1 MNGLLFTIKTFAA
14 ERCFNTVLFG
24 NVCDDCNGTI
34 VLKLFILLVQILTA
48 GVVVAGTIGV
58 IITGATIM
66 LARDD
71 ASKVAKAKSRFFA
84 ICIGLVCWALF
95 FLIGNFI
102 IPGGFTLDVPASSGS
117 CPDSVNV
124 QPITSGSP
132 LNPDKPLEPG
142 PSTPSTPSTPSDP
155 GSPTTPGTP
164 GGTVPGADQISGY
177 TPAKQ
182 SPTGT
187 TTFNGVGE
195 SWVMVNTKYSVP
207 DYMNSL
213 KRRKVA
219 QDKKDCYD
227 SGSCVDPSKRDND
240 KCLSFAYTFGYDLIH
255 KTTTCDHC
263 ASAYKRGGFYGIK
276 TQSKEEALT
285 MIYDQLSHGWPVVV
299 QVKYYPNGT
308 GRHFV
313 TAVGYKSSVTSRAN
327 FTEDDILLLNTDGK
341 LWRSDGVG
349 KVGQPGGGVGS
360 TKSSLK
366 LFKKDY
372 GYYVLPAKNPN
383 PDAKASNMTSC

>member
-1 MNGLLFTIKTFAA
+1 MNSLLFTIKTFAA
-14 ERCFNTVLFG
+14 ERCFDTVLFG

-66 LARDD
+66 LACDD

-84 ICIGLVCWALF
+84 ICIGLVCWALL

-102 IPGGFTLDVPASSGS
+102 IPGGLTLDVPASSSS
-117 CPDSVNV
+117 CPDSVNF
-124 QPITSGSP
+124 QPITPGSA
-132 LNPDKPLEPG
+132 LNPNKPLEPS

-155 GSPTTPGTP
+155 DSPTAPGAP
-164 GGTVPGADQISGY
+164 GGSVPGVDQIPGY

-187 TTFNGVGE
+187 TTLSAIGE
-195 SWVMVNTKYSVP
+195 NWTIVNTKYGVR
-207 DYMNSL
+207 DYMKSL
-213 KRRKVA
+213 YRRKVA

-227 SGSCVDPSKRDND
+227 SGNCTEPSTRDND

-263 ASAYKRGGFYGIK
+263 ASAYKRGGFASIK

-299 QVKYYPNGT
+299 QVKYSTGS

-313 TAVGYKSSVTSRAN
+313 TAVGFKSSVKSRAD
-327 FTEDDILLLNTDGK
+327 FTEDDMLLLNTDGS
-341 LWRSDGVG
+341 LRRSDGDK
-349 KVGQPGGGVGS
+349 KVMTASGS
-360 TKSSLK
+360 ETTRNSVLR

-383 PDAKASNMTSC
+383 PDAKASNITSC

>member
-14 ERCFNTVLFG
+14 ERCFDTVLFG

-58 IITGATIM
+58 IITGATVM
-66 LARDD
+66 MARED
-71 ASKVAKAKSRFFA
+71 AAKVAKAKSRFFA

-102 IPGGFTLDVPASSGS
+102 IPGGFTLDVPASSSS

-124 QPITSGSP
+124 QPITPGSP
-132 LNPDKPLEPG
+132 LNPDHPLEPG
-142 PSTPSTPSTPSDP
+142 GPSSPSTPSDP
-155 GSPTTPGTP
+155 SDPTSPSTP
-164 GGTVPGADQISGY
+164 GGNVPGADQIAGY

-195 SWVMVNTKYSVP
+195 SWIMVNTKFSVP

-213 KRRKVA
+213 KKRKVA

-227 SGSCVDPSKRDND
+227 NGNCVDPSTRDND
-240 KCLSFAYTFGYDLIH
+240 KCLSFAYTFAHDLIH

-263 ASAYKRGGFYGIK
+263 ASQYKRGSFASIK
-276 TQSKEEALT
+276 TQSKEDALT

-327 FTEDDILLLNTDGK
+327 FTEDDILFLNTDGK

-372 GYYVLPAKNPN
+372 GYYVLPATNPN
-383 PDAKASNMTSC
+383 PDAKANNMTSC